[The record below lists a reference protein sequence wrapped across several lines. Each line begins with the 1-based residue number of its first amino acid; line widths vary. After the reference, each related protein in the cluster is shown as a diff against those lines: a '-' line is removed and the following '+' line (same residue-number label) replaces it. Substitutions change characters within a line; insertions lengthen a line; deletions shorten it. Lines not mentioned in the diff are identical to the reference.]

1 MKQILNLKYYIII
14 FHTNIYAMIALALA
28 NRNRNNSIINHN
40 TYMINNKREKEKE
53 IIKNKNKLFGIFNKI
68 KFRIQN
74 IK

>member
-1 MKQILNLKYYIII
+1 
-14 FHTNIYAMIALALA
+14 MIALALA

-40 TYMINNKREKEKE
+40 TYMINNKREKENE

>member
-1 MKQILNLKYYIII
+1 
-14 FHTNIYAMIALALA
+14 MIALALA